1 MLVSMMTGKKVPTN
15 KAKLKRYRIPRLLY
29 HGTTVGH
36 FIEGISS
43 EGLGPRGRRPS
54 NDEYQGMPSMPDF
67 VYLTNSSFVALEHAC
82 RVISRLHARYIF
94 GEEGR
99 WDYVMYDQPLV
110 LQVETKRLD
119 RKLFYPDEDWVA
131 AEFMGQT
138 ESNSQ
143 YYKSTVL
150 DLERYKKHWKAS
162 LLDHDRIAYKGTI
175 SPEDLSI
182 TSLDK
187 VLPNMRGEEIVEI
200 LMTRYKPSREEA
212 HKRLLESERPVMPT
226 QTHLLTFSHEALA
239 PAESLPVVP
248 AR

>member
-15 KAKLKRYRIPRLLY
+15 KEKLRRFRIPKLLY

-43 EGLGPRGRRPS
+43 EGLRPRGRRPS

-67 VYLTNSSFVALEHAC
+67 VYLTNLSFVALEHAC

-110 LQVETKRLD
+110 LQVETERLD

-143 YYKSTVL
+143 YKSTVL

-175 SPEDLSI
+175 SPKDLSV
-182 TSLDK
+182 TGLDK
-187 VLPNMRGEEIVEI
+187 VLPGMRGEEIVEI

-212 HKRLLESERPVMPT
+212 HRRPFESGRPAMRT
-226 QTHLLTFSHEALA
+226 QTNLLTLPHE
-239 PAESLPVVP
+239 V
-248 AR
+248 